1 MSFSDRKCL
10 WIGRLRKDPSI
21 RRLRREDPTEGD
33 MKTFTSCVN
42 TPPTFLRASHFSLHA
57 MFSSTHHW
65 CFLCR
70 HNSTL
75 MHLRKG
81 ENQLQ
86 LGNRELRERRL
97 ETHGCK

>member
-42 TPPTFLRASHFSLHA
+42 TPPTFLHASHFSLHA
-57 MFSSTHHW
+57 MFSWTHHW
-65 CFLCR
+65 CCLCR
-70 HNSTL
+70 HNSTFDAF
-75 MHLRKG
+75 
-81 ENQLQ
+81 E
-86 LGNRELRERRL
+86 ERRKSTL
-97 ETHGCK
+97 VGKLRATRETTQDA